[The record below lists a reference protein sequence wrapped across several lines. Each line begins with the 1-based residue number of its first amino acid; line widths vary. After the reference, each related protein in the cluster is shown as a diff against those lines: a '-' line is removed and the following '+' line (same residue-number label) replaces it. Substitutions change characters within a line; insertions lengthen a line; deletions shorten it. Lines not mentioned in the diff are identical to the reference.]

1 MAIDVCRDAGR
12 TSSHGNCDSVPSVGR
27 SLRASLAFTAALG
40 LSGCLLFTDPI
51 NKAPT
56 VTIYQPTDPV
66 VRGIPAKFT
75 ARPDDDKDSQ
85 SSLQL
90 EWAEFKAQPQ
100 GCGWITTATWD
111 SRYKA
116 TTLDSFETYTLTA
129 ESVDR
134 ICVCARTTDH
144 NGATGIGCSTA
155 ITPANAAPVA
165 RIVDV
170 SGDPSGQQ
178 RPLCSPM
185 HLSAETSDFLDGDQF
200 NWSIQYT
207 GSDPSAK
214 QPQLASCSGI
224 EAKKDTQHRCFYA
237 GSPGTYKVTLTIID
251 TYAVNGVPTSL
262 SSAPAI
268 FDIPVDVDRPPC
280 LQRTDPDVHA
290 QRILLSRSTDLGG
303 TYQSRTFKVLSVA
316 DDCEP
321 YPLPVGSM
329 NEPTQFV
336 WSVLDSTRASATWT
350 YQTNTSDAF
359 TISQAQFPN
368 ARPGD
373 TIRVRV
379 EVRDTAVQKLYQA
392 GGSVCAQD
400 TVDICCGSAACGT
413 PNDCVRWTSWTV
425 QFQP

>member
-1 MAIDVCRDAGR
+1 
-12 TSSHGNCDSVPSVGR
+12 VGR
-27 SLRASLAFTAALG
+27 SLRASCAFIAALG

-56 VTIYQPTDPV
+56 VTIYQVTDSV
-66 VRGIPAKFT
+66 VRGIPAEFT
-75 ARPDDDKDSQ
+75 ATPDDDKDSR
-85 SSLQL
+85 SSLEL
-90 EWAEFKAQPQ
+90 EWAEFNSPDLAK
-100 GCGWITTATWD
+100 CDWITPATWG
-111 SRYKA
+111 SRYKS
-116 TTLDSFETYTLTA
+116 TKLDSFETYTLTA
-129 ESVDR
+129 ESPGR

-144 NGATGIGCSTA
+144 NGAQGIGCISKA
-155 ITPANAAPVA
+155 ISPAPLAK
-165 RIVDV
+165 IVDV
-170 SGDPSGQQ
+170 SGDPSGKK

-185 HLSAETSDFLDGDQF
+185 HLVAEGPIFLEGDHF
-200 NWSIQYT
+200 DWSIKHT
-207 GSDPSAK
+207 GGDVSAK
-214 QPQLASCSGI
+214 QPQLAPCTGI
-224 EAKKDTQHRCFYA
+224 EANKDAQHRCFYA
-237 GSPGTYKVTLTIID
+237 GSQGTYTVTLTITD
-251 TYAVNGVPTSL
+251 ASSVKSVPAT
-262 SSAPAI
+262 
-268 FDIPVDVDRPPC
+268 FEIPVDMDKPPC

-290 QRILLSRSTDLGG
+290 QRILLSRGTDLGG
-303 TYQSRTFKVLSVA
+303 TYESRTFKVLSVA

-321 YPLPVGSM
+321 YPLPAGST

-336 WSVLDSTRASATWT
+336 WSVLDSTQASATWV
-350 YQTNTSDAF
+350 YQTNTSDSF

-379 EVRDTAVQKLYQA
+379 EVRDTAVQKIYQS